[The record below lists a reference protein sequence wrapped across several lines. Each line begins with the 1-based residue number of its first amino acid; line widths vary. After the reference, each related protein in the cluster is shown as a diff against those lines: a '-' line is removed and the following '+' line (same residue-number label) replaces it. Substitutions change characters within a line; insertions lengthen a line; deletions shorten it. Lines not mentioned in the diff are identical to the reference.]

1 MEPRHTPKPRPL
13 HELLGRE
20 APATPAAPIPKT
32 APAPAPAR
40 RATGRRASRPVPT
53 ADVPPAAAPR
63 TPAAPEASAPPPAPD
78 SATASTAPTPS
89 RAARARPRARSA
101 DTGTRIAIIDGS
113 NVAHAGEGSGARLA
127 NVLAMREKLAAEG
140 FEPVIVV
147 DAALRHQIDDA
158 GRYERLVADGLV
170 KQAPAGTDADY
181 FILAF
186 AKELGATVVSN
197 DQFRDGGSQFAEVRK
212 RVIRYMIVADEVVLE
227 RRAGRRTREEGRGK
241 R

>member
-1 MEPRHTPKPRPL
+1 MPPDAPKPRPL
-13 HELLGRE
+13 YELLGRE
-20 APATPAAPIPKT
+20 APATPVTPPRPP
-32 APAPAPAR
+32 APAPAPSRPAR
-40 RATGRRASRPVPT
+40 RPASGRPARRVPA
-53 ADVPPAAAPR
+53 ADQPPAAAAPSLAAG
-63 TPAAPEASAPPPAPD
+63 AAPEA
-78 SATASTAPTPS
+78 PS
-89 RAARARPRARSA
+89 RAARARSA

>member
-1 MEPRHTPKPRPL
+1 MPPDAPKPRPL

-20 APATPAAPIPKT
+20 APATPAPPVT
-32 APAPAPAR
+32 PPQPPAPAPAPSRPAR
-40 RATGRRASRPVPT
+40 RPSSGGPARRVPA
-53 ADVPPAAAPR
+53 ADQPPAAAAPASA
-63 TPAAPEASAPPPAPD
+63 TGAAPGA
-78 SATASTAPTPS
+78 PS
-89 RAARARPRARSA
+89 RAARARPRARPA
-101 DTGTRIAIIDGS
+101 ETGTRIAIIDGS

-186 AKELGATVVSN
+186 AKELGATIVSN
-197 DQFRDGGSQFAEVRK
+197 DQFRDGGSQFAEVRR

-227 RRAGRRTREEGRGK
+227 RRAGRRSREEGRGK

>member
-1 MEPRHTPKPRPL
+1 MPPDVPKPRPL

-20 APATPAAPIPKT
+20 APATPATPVTPPQPP
-32 APAPAPAR
+32 APAPAPSRPAR
-40 RATGRRASRPVPT
+40 RPASGRPARRVPA
-53 ADVPPAAAPR
+53 ADQPPAAAAPSLA
-63 TPAAPEASAPPPAPD
+63 TGAAPEA
-78 SATASTAPTPS
+78 PS

-227 RRAGRRTREEGRGK
+227 RRAGRRTRDEGRGK